1 MCQVSDLTGFK
12 NLLGLCVW
20 CKFGNDYNK
29 NDMKKG
35 VSTLILTLAVLA
47 GQAQTKFFEGTWKEA
62 FAEAK
67 KQDKYLFIDCYTDW
81 CGWCKVADK
90 KTFPDKMVGEVL
102 NTYFISVKVDME
114 QGEGVSLAQKYRVT
128 GFPSYLM
135 FAPDGSFAKKMFG
148 YIENPSEFAAEVKK
162 SMDATGRPNYP
173 SKLTDKTDFP
183 EFYTTAFYD
192 KDNKEKRA
200 KAEPEVVNKWLLSK
214 KDLFSEEAW
223 SVMYRFPLNEENAEK
238 FLSNIRSYVKLY
250 GKAEVMDVIGNI
262 ASQKLDFA
270 IESKDK
276 KDLEASL
283 AFVDKYMSEDKED
296 TKAYYKLRYFEGTDN
311 WLGYAKTAQTIIDKR
326 GLKNN
331 INGVNNYSWTIYENT
346 TDQKVLSMAIDW
358 MSDVVKLDP
367 QYMYLDTYAALYYKI
382 GKYDE
387 ALTWADKAISI
398 GKKND
403 EDVEETQGLRKLI
416 KEAKEGK

>member
-1 MCQVSDLTGFK
+1 M
-12 NLLGLCVW
+12 
-20 CKFGNDYNK
+20 
-29 NDMKKG
+29 
-35 VSTLILTLAVLA
+35 ILALAVLA

-114 QGEGVSLAQKYRVT
+114 QGEGVLLAQKYRVT

-135 FAPDGSFAKKMFG
+135 FAPDGTFAKKMFG
-148 YIENPSEFAAEVKK
+148 YIENPKEFAVEVKK
-162 SMDATGRPNYP
+162 SMDATNRPNYP
-173 SKLTDKTDFP
+173 SKLTDKADFP
-183 EFYTTAFYD
+183 EFYTKAFYD

-200 KAEPEVVNKWLLSK
+200 KAEPEVVNKWLSSQ

-223 SVMYRFPLNEENAEK
+223 SVMYRFPLNEENTEK
-238 FLSNIRSYVKLY
+238 FLSRIKSYANLY
-250 GKAEVMDVIGNI
+250 GKAEVKDVIGKI
-262 ASQKLDFA
+262 ASQKLDVA

-276 KDLEASL
+276 KDLEAAL

-311 WLGYAKTAQTIIDKR
+311 WLGYAKTAQTIIEKR
-326 GLKNN
+326 GLKND

-358 MSDVVKLDP
+358 MSQVVKFDP
-367 QYMYLDTYAALYYKI
+367 QYMYLDTYAALFYKI

-398 GKKND
+398 GGEND

>member
-114 QGEGVSLAQKYRVT
+114 QGEGVLLAQKYRVA

-135 FAPDGSFAKKMFG
+135 FAPDGTFAKKMFG
-148 YIENPSEFAAEVKK
+148 YIENPKEFAVEVKK
-162 SMDATGRPNYP
+162 SMDATNRPNYP
-173 SKLTDKTDFP
+173 SKLTNKTDFP

-358 MSDVVKLDP
+358 MSQVVKLDP
-367 QYMYLDTYAALYYKI
+367 QYMYLDTYAALFYKI

-398 GKKND
+398 GGEND

>member
-1 MCQVSDLTGFK
+1 LCQVSDLTGFK

-20 CKFGNDYNK
+20 CKFGSDYNK

-35 VSTLILTLAVLA
+35 ISTLILVLAVLA

-102 NTYFISVKVDME
+102 NSYFISVKVDME

-148 YIENPSEFAAEVKK
+148 YIENPAEFAAEVKK
-162 SMDATGRPNYP
+162 SMDDTGRPNYP
-173 SKLTDKTDFP
+173 SKLTDKTAFP
-183 EFYTTAFYD
+183 EFYSKAFSD
-192 KDNKEKRA
+192 KGSEEKRVNPKQEVANEWLA
-200 KAEPEVVNKWLLSK
+200 KQ

-223 SVMYRFPLNEENAEK
+223 SVMYRFPLTKDNAEK
-238 FLSNIRSYVKLY
+238 FLSSFKSYVKLY
-250 GKAEVMDVIGNI
+250 GKVEVMEVVGQI
-262 ASQKLDFA
+262 AGQKLDVA
-270 IESKDK
+270 IESKDQ
-276 KDLEASL
+276 KDLEATL
-283 AFVDKYMSEDKED
+283 AFVDKYMSEDRED
-296 TKAYYKLRYFEGTDN
+296 TKAYFKLRFFEGTAN
-311 WLGYAKTAQTIIDKR
+311 WLDYAKTAQILIDKR
-326 GLKNN
+326 GLKND
-331 INGVNNYSWTIYENT
+331 INGVNNYSWTIYENA
-346 TDQKVLSMAIDW
+346 TDEKVLSMAIGW
-358 MSDVVKLDP
+358 MSNVVKLDP

>member
-1 MCQVSDLTGFK
+1 
-12 NLLGLCVW
+12 
-20 CKFGNDYNK
+20 
-29 NDMKKG
+29 
-35 VSTLILTLAVLA
+35 
-47 GQAQTKFFEGTWKEA
+47 
-62 FAEAK
+62 
-67 KQDKYLFIDCYTDW
+67 
-81 CGWCKVADK
+81 
-90 KTFPDKMVGEVL
+90 
-102 NTYFISVKVDME
+102 
-114 QGEGVSLAQKYRVT
+114 
-128 GFPSYLM
+128 
-135 FAPDGSFAKKMFG
+135 
-148 YIENPSEFAAEVKK
+148 
-162 SMDATGRPNYP
+162 MDATGRPNYP

-358 MSDVVKLDP
+358 MSQVVKLDP
-367 QYMYLDTYAALYYKI
+367 QYMYLDTYAALFYKI

-398 GKKND
+398 GGEND